1 MSKSWMQWVVP
12 AIVLGVAWLLW
23 QQQQPMACALWLVAW
38 LGLGHLHQRWMLA
51 NLREWAALP
60 LHRSLRM
67 SPFPGSPWTRAFS
80 RLSEGIETRNAAHLQ
95 LTGEL
100 ENMHAAVDKMNDALL
115 LLDRFHHIEWSN
127 VSARNL
133 FGLTNSSGLRR
144 PIHHYIRDAK
154 FGALLDQS
162 LREIGD
168 YPDTQRLTLP
178 HRPGSVFFLELL
190 RIEANRRVLIVRDVT
205 EQARLDT
212 MRSDFL
218 ANVSHELRTPLTVVA
233 GYAETLLDIELPAEQ
248 QRKHLETIAR
258 QSGTMRNLV
267 ADLLALSGLEQDIAL
282 SSEQEVDIAA
292 LFTDIEPE
300 ARALSNGRHAIHF
313 EINQTARVLGVP
325 DELASALR
333 NLVSNAVRY
342 TPDGGRIEVRF
353 VLDSGS
359 AILSVKDSGLGIEA
373 HHLPRL
379 TERFYRVD
387 SGRSRDAG
395 GTGLGLAIVKR
406 IASRHEMELSIDST
420 LGVGSQFTLT
430 IPARRL
436 RVAAPAAQSQVGEP
450 KA

>member
-1 MSKSWMQWVVP
+1 MSVKGLGQWVLP
-12 AIVLGVAWLLW
+12 GIILGMAWFLW
-23 QQQQPMACALWLVAW
+23 QQQHMVACIVWLATW
-38 LGLGHLHQRWMLA
+38 LILGYAHQRWMLA

-60 LHRSLRM
+60 AHRSLRF
-67 SPFPGSPWTRAFS
+67 SPFPGSPWTLAFS
-80 RLSEGIETRNAAHLQ
+80 RLSQGIESRNAAQGQ
-95 LTGEL
+95 LNTEL
-100 ENMHAAVDKMNDALL
+100 ENMHAAVDKMTDCLL

-144 PIHHYIRDAK
+144 PIHHYIRDVR
-154 FGALLDQS
+154 FSELLDTS
-162 LREIGD
+162 LRDALD
-168 YPDTQRLTLP
+168 YPNTLRLALP
-178 HRPGSVFFLELL
+178 HRPGCVFFLELL
-190 RIEANRRVLIVRDVT
+190 RIEANRRVLIVRDIT

-233 GYAETLLDIELPAEQ
+233 GYAETLLDIDLPPEQ

-267 ADLLALSGLEQDIAL
+267 ADLLALSGLEQDL
-282 SSEQEVDIAA
+282 SSASEAEIDVAN
-292 LFTDIEPE
+292 LFAEIEIE
-300 ARALSNGRHAIHF
+300 ARALSAGRHTLQF
-313 EINQTARVLGVP
+313 EVRQQARLVGVA

-342 TPDGGRIEVRF
+342 TPDGGRIEVSF
-353 VLDSGS
+353 TANNSG
-359 AILSVKDSGLGIEA
+359 ARLAVKDSGLGIEA
-373 HHLPRL
+373 VHLPRL

-406 IASRHEMELSIDST
+406 IASRHEMELLIEST
-420 LGVGSQFTLT
+420 LGVGSQFALAM
-430 IPARRL
+430 PARRVRL
-436 RVAAPAAQSQVGEP
+436 TPVATPQDSNKP
-450 KA
+450 

>member
-1 MSKSWMQWVVP
+1 
-12 AIVLGVAWLLW
+12 
-23 QQQQPMACALWLVAW
+23 
-38 LGLGHLHQRWMLA
+38 
-51 NLREWAALP
+51 
-60 LHRSLRM
+60 
-67 SPFPGSPWTRAFS
+67 
-80 RLSEGIETRNAAHLQ
+80 
-95 LTGEL
+95 
-100 ENMHAAVDKMNDALL
+100 
-115 LLDRFHHIEWSN
+115 
-127 VSARNL
+127 
-133 FGLTNSSGLRR
+133 
-144 PIHHYIRDAK
+144 
-154 FGALLDQS
+154 
-162 LREIGD
+162 
-168 YPDTQRLTLP
+168 
-178 HRPGSVFFLELL
+178 
-190 RIEANRRVLIVRDVT
+190 
-205 EQARLDT
+205 

-233 GYAETLLDIELPAEQ
+233 GYAETLLDIDLPAEQ

-258 QSGTMRNLV
+258 QSATMRNLV

-282 SSEQEVDIAA
+282 SSEQEVDVAS

-300 ARALSNGRHAIHF
+300 ARALSNGRHTIHF
-313 EINQTARVLGVP
+313 ELHQSARVVGVP

-353 VLDSGS
+353 ALDSG
-359 AILSVKDSGLGIEA
+359 AATLSVKDSGLGIEA

-406 IASRHEMELSIDST
+406 IASRHEMDLAIDST

-436 RVAAPAAQSQVGEP
+436 RVAAPAAQS
-450 KA
+450 